1 MTPQQIALVQ
11 QSFSKVAPIS
21 EAAAVL
27 FYDRLFDVAPSVRA
41 MFPEDM
47 TEQRKKLMGMLAAV
61 VSGLSNLETI
71 LPAASALAKRHV
83 AYGAKAEHYP
93 VVGATLLWT
102 LEKGLGEAWT
112 PELAT
117 AWTDAYGVLSGYMI
131 SKPTARRRRPPNRRC
146 LVSEP
151 LVIVGNGMAAA
162 RLVDEL
168 AKTALG
174 RYAVA
179 VIGEEPRLAY
189 NRVLLSSVLAGETGS
204 HEIELRPADWWR
216 HRGVTVRY
224 GYRVTEIDTGRRELK
239 IAGEES
245 MEYSKLVLAT
255 GSTPLRLNVP
265 GADLAGVHT
274 FRDTRDVDLLL
285 TLAAAKKR
293 VVVVGGGLLGLEAA
307 YGLAKAGAPVTLLH
321 LMDRLMERQLDGPAA
336 DLLKTLVERKGI
348 RILLNASTARIHG
361 ERHVEAVELADGS
374 RIEADAVIFAA
385 GIRPNIALAK
395 EAGIAVNRG
404 IVVND
409 EMQTASPDIYAL
421 GECAEHRGTCYG
433 LVEPAYEQAR
443 VLARHLGGR
452 PAAYQGSVV
461 STNLKVSGVSVFS
474 AGDFMG
480 GEGSESLVLTD
491 RRRGTYKKLVIAD
504 GCLTGAVLIGDT
516 ADALWYLELIRT
528 REKIAGIRADMMFG
542 RALALPSKAA

>member
-1 MTPQQIALVQ
+1 M
-11 QSFSKVAPIS
+11 
-21 EAAAVL
+21 
-27 FYDRLFDVAPSVRA
+27 
-41 MFPEDM
+41 
-47 TEQRKKLMGMLAAV
+47 
-61 VSGLSNLETI
+61 
-71 LPAASALAKRHV
+71 
-83 AYGAKAEHYP
+83 
-93 VVGATLLWT
+93 
-102 LEKGLGEAWT
+102 
-112 PELAT
+112 
-117 AWTDAYGVLSGYMI
+117 
-131 SKPTARRRRPPNRRC
+131 NRRC

-168 AKTALG
+168 AKTSLG

-239 IAGEES
+239 IEGEES

-255 GSTPLRLNVP
+255 GSTPLRLNVS

-285 TLAAAKKR
+285 TLAAVKKR

-321 LMDRLMERQLDGPAA
+321 LMDRLMERQLDLPAA

-361 ERHVEAVELADGS
+361 EGHVEAVELADGS

-385 GIRPNIALAK
+385 GIRPNVALAK
-395 EAGIAVNRG
+395 DAGIAVNRG

-421 GECAEHRGTCYG
+421 GECAEHRGICYG

-443 VLARHLGGR
+443 VLARHLAGR
-452 PAAYQGSVV
+452 PASYQGSVV

-491 RRRGTYKKLVIAD
+491 RRRGTYKKLVIGD
-504 GCLTGAVLIGDT
+504 GRLTGAVLIGDT
-516 ADALWYLELIRT
+516 VDALWYLELIRN
-528 REKIAGIRADMMFG
+528 REKVVAIRTDMMFG
-542 RALALPSKAA
+542 RALARPSKAA

>member
-1 MTPQQIALVQ
+1 
-11 QSFSKVAPIS
+11 
-21 EAAAVL
+21 
-27 FYDRLFDVAPSVRA
+27 
-41 MFPEDM
+41 
-47 TEQRKKLMGMLAAV
+47 
-61 VSGLSNLETI
+61 
-71 LPAASALAKRHV
+71 
-83 AYGAKAEHYP
+83 
-93 VVGATLLWT
+93 
-102 LEKGLGEAWT
+102 
-112 PELAT
+112 
-117 AWTDAYGVLSGYMI
+117 
-131 SKPTARRRRPPNRRC
+131 
-146 LVSEP
+146 
-151 LVIVGNGMAAA
+151 MAAA

-239 IAGEES
+239 IEGEES
-245 MEYSKLVLAT
+245 MEYSKLVLAV

-285 TLAAAKKR
+285 TLAAARKR

-321 LMDRLMERQLDGPAA
+321 LMDRLMERQLDASAA

-361 ERHVEAVELADGS
+361 EGHVQAVELADGS

-395 EAGIAVNRG
+395 DAGIAVNRG

-443 VLARHLGGR
+443 VLARHLAGR

-480 GEGSESLVLTD
+480 GEGSESLVLSD
-491 RRRGTYKKLVIAD
+491 RRRGTYKKLVIAE
-504 GCLTGAVLIGDT
+504 GRLTGALLIGDT
-516 ADALWYLELIRT
+516 VDALWYLELIRN
-528 REKIAGIRADMMFG
+528 RDKVAAIRTDMMFG
-542 RALALPSKAA
+542 RALARPSKAA